1 MDNPNSNNYK
11 KVRILLISNMNTGP
25 SSRNIQSKKEM
36 INDTLNNSNLI
47 SEIHIVSIESIQ
59 HFNELTLY
67 IIIV

>member
-1 MDNPNSNNYK
+1 MNTQINK
-11 KVRILLISNMNTGP
+11 KGRILLISNMNTGP
-25 SSRNIQSKKEM
+25 SKHNIQSKKEM
-36 INDTLNNSNLI
+36 IYDTLNNSNLI

>member
-1 MDNPNSNNYK
+1 MNTQINK
-11 KVRILLISNMNTGP
+11 KGRILLISNMNTGP
-25 SSRNIQSKKEM
+25 SKHNIQSKKGM